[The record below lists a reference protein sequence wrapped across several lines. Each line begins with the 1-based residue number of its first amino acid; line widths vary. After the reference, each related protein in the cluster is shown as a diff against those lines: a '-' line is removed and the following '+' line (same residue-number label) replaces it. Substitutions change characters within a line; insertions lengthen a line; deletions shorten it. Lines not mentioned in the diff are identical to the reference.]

1 MAWHFLFQE
10 PANHHHLAQAQQEQG
25 GPNQCFK
32 RGSIGL
38 AKRREPKS
46 KLGRA
51 QSHQITVFQS
61 NCSALRDAV
70 DAHQRIG
77 ARGGCNSL
85 LTLVLQNQMFVPNT
99 LGHDPEIGT
108 FRLAKRKRKTTGLD
122 WVARRGVVNSLK
134 SNLQKSFRP
143 TTILSPGY
151 TGRSLVGS
159 SKAALQ
165 SMISTLPLALMTR
178 TSR

>member
-70 DAHQRIG
+70 DAHQRTG

-85 LTLVLQNQMFVPNT
+85 FTFVLQNQMFVPNT

-122 WVARRGVVNSLK
+122 WVARRGVVNSLQ

-165 SMISTLPLALMTR
+165 SMISTLPLTLITR

>member
-1 MAWHFLFQE
+1 MAWRFLFQE
-10 PANHHHLAQAQQEQG
+10 PANHRHLAQAQQEQG

-70 DAHQRIG
+70 DAHQRTG

-85 LTLVLQNQMFVPNT
+85 FTFVLQNQMFVPNT

-122 WVARRGVVNSLK
+122 WVARRGVVNSLQ
-134 SNLQKSFRP
+134 SNLQKRLRA